1 MRDMS
6 NLSFEKDG
14 LNLFAYCANRPLNVK
29 EAKSVISPT
38 DYLFNNTQ
46 ISVGQ
51 ALLVGAAVIGNI
63 LDFTNA
69 SFDFVDILKG
79 VEFKRFSKVLTV
91 TNFLIS
97 FFSDVAET
105 GDFLYSFEKN
115 AKVFFLS
122 EGISFLITKL
132 GSIVGGL
139 PGAII
144 TVILIIIISLVLEDL
159 LENLA

>member
-14 LNLFAYCANRPLNVK
+14 LNLFAYCASRPLNVK
-29 EAKSVISPT
+29 EAKAVISPI

-51 ALLVGAAVIGNI
+51 ALFVGAAVIGNI

-69 SFDFVDILKG
+69 SFDFVEILKKI
-79 VEFKRFSKVLTV
+79 EYKSFTIALSL
-91 TNFLIS
+91 TNFFIS

-105 GDFLYSFEKN
+105 GDFLYSLEKN

-122 EGISFLITKL
+122 EGISFLIIKL

-159 LENLA
+159 LEDLA

>member
-1 MRDMS
+1 MYVDPS
-6 NLSFEKDG
+6 GHF
-14 LNLFAYCANRPLNVK
+14 
-29 EAKSVISPT
+29 VIS
-38 DYLFNNTQ
+38 
-46 ISVGQ
+46 
-51 ALLVGAAVIGNI
+51 LLVGAAVIGNI

-79 VEFKRFSKVLTV
+79 VEFKRFSKVLTFN
-91 TNFLIS
+91 NFLIS